1 MSKGYVAPR
10 TPGANLVAACQ
21 NKEFNG
27 CYIYVEG
34 NSDVCFWKNFCS
46 KTDTKIVACNGWTEV
61 IDSVSMAKQKGKL
74 SIGIVDR
81 DFYDYI
87 REAKKEEDQVFM
99 TDNHDLEMMVYYSG
113 DYEKVINNL
122 DPGGKVQTYEE
133 NAHHTLLDEIKT
145 IVDKIARY
153 RIAVKKNHLNLK
165 FKHQN
170 KKHEIDFPDYE
181 KILDNRFNYQS
192 DEVLIKYII
201 SWSTNKVSG
210 APTNYATVLPHFNAE
225 DGIEYDEWSFL
236 NGHDI
241 TLIMYILL
249 KKKIKVDMKQT
260 LSSDDLEHQLYIAY
274 EKASLKTTDL
284 YGSIKQYSDDNNVR
298 IFNFD

>member
-87 REAKKEEDQVFM
+87 REAKKEVRPFTETVTQCHSVAVLRRSQWPCVEVHIMGIDKTF
-99 TDNHDLEMMVYYSG
+99 L
-113 DYEKVINNL
+113 
-122 DPGGKVQTYEE
+122 
-133 NAHHTLLDEIKT
+133 HHCMDT
-145 IVDKIARY
+145 
-153 RIAVKKNHLNLK
+153 
-165 FKHQN
+165 
-170 KKHEIDFPDYE
+170 
-181 KILDNRFNYQS
+181 
-192 DEVLIKYII
+192 
-201 SWSTNKVSG
+201 
-210 APTNYATVLPHFNAE
+210 
-225 DGIEYDEWSFL
+225 
-236 NGHDI
+236 
-241 TLIMYILL
+241 
-249 KKKIKVDMKQT
+249 
-260 LSSDDLEHQLYIAY
+260 
-274 EKASLKTTDL
+274 
-284 YGSIKQYSDDNNVR
+284 
-298 IFNFD
+298 